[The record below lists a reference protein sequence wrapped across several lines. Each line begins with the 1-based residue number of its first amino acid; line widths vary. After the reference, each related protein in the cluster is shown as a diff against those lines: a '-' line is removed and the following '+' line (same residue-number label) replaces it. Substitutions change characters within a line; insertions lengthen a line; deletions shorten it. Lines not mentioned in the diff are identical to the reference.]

1 MASADY
7 TVNTAVDDANPQSLR
22 WAIGQANSAPAN
34 IVSDGGTYSITL
46 ASALPSFTQTY
57 TIDAATPKLT
67 ITGNSAGYLNFS
79 VDSGKTIDMYST
91 VTGSAGLTKTGL
103 GTLELLGTVGHTG
116 STTISAGD
124 LNIAADMANTTGISI
139 ADSAILGLIGAETY
153 TKNITLT
160 GNATINTTAD
170 AIQTGAISGAFGL
183 TKTGANTLTLSNLG
197 NTFSGTM
204 TISAGSLVISNTGNL
219 TGASFI
225 SLGAGTLGLAGA
237 MTFTKAIE
245 LTNSSAAI
253 STTNADSTISGQI
266 TGGFNLHKTGARALT
281 LGEGFYP
288 FSGIMYIDA
297 GTLNIS
303 NSQNLLFISSLSLGA
318 GTLGLT
324 AGFAFSHP
332 ITLADNAATIST
344 TGGNSTILG
353 HITGGFNLT
362 KTGINALALSA
373 SNTYSGLTTISAGT
387 LNVVSDGSTGTGTD
401 ISMADSTILG
411 FILARTYTKN
421 ITLTGNATINTASDA
436 IQTGTISES
445 GGSRTLTKTGVR
457 ALTLTYPLNT
467 YSGTTTISAGTLNV
481 SSDGNTGTGTDI
493 SMADSTTLGLT
504 GAGTYTKNITLTGN
518 ATINITA
525 DVIQTGTIS
534 GAFGLTKTGANT
546 LTLTSGNSYTGTT
559 TVTTGTLILG
569 NNTGMIASTPLVV
582 NGTFDISA
590 GLSDVTVTSLTGS
603 GDIITAASHGLIIDQ
618 AGSSSFSGI
627 VSGSGGTL
635 EKKGVGTQTLTN
647 TNTYTGTTTVTAGTL
662 TLGSNTGMIA
672 STPLVVNGTF
682 DISAGLS
689 DVTVTS
695 LTGSGG
701 ITTAASHG
709 LIIDQAGSSS
719 FSGIV
724 SGSGGTLEKKGVGT
738 QTLTNTNTYTGTTMV
753 TAGTLT
759 LGNNTGMIAST
770 PLVVNGTFDIS
781 AGAGPVTVKS
791 VTDDGLGNGI
801 ITTALGHDLVIDH
814 AAGTSSFK
822 GTIGGAGGLT
832 KTGVGTQILTNINL
846 YTGTTTVDAGTLALG
861 SGSGFIAS
869 TPVVVNSSATLD
881 ISDGI
886 GALMV
891 KSIDDG
897 TSGGGT
903 ITLGNKALI
912 INRAGGTSTFSGSI
926 TGTSGVTKLNTGT
939 QIFTGANAYS
949 GGTTVTGG
957 ILQGNTNGVQGNI
970 INNAAVVFDQ
980 TGVGTY
986 SGAMSGTGTLTK
998 TGSGDVIIADG
1009 SVNTLSGTTYVNE
1022 GRMLVRGTL
1031 PGPMVVNTQGTLGGN
1046 GYCGTVTNH
1055 GIVAP
1060 GESIGTIH
1068 IIGDYN
1074 QAADGALAIE
1084 IDNVTHDY
1092 VYVAGVANLNGAVNI
1107 SGLYLRDVVYTIL
1120 TANGGVN
1127 GIFSSSTVN
1136 PPTDRYNIF
1145 YTHSSALFTTDR
1157 NAVRAEETPL
1167 SGNPLLVQNYLEY
1180 VRIDPFSDLYNVMSV
1195 LCCSI
1200 PYSEYIEALNEL
1212 HPAVFSTVPELKY
1225 NNQYDAMN
1233 TFSQRLRTAYTGN
1246 QLLGRQDRA
1255 STKRLSNKLT
1265 AWIQPLGYVKHKKT
1279 VEYDRGYDAQEAGIM
1294 LGTDYRCGKHLLLGV
1309 GGGYTRDHSQWHYPL
1324 APVDRSPDTV
1334 IHSGFFGAYGEL
1346 YGKYWYL
1353 NASALGSHNTYIYRR
1368 RINFGTIDRTATSTH
1383 QGLAWSAHVEGGIH
1397 YPCTKYKIY
1406 LEPTVWLDEFSSY
1419 EKGFTETGAD
1429 SLNMIVDGK
1438 DTRMRQV
1445 CAGVRIYKDFTWR
1458 RFMFEP
1464 KITLGALHDTPLN
1477 NTTYIARYV
1486 DQTDVLTVYGT
1497 DLKHSLAV
1505 VGADLRMGFKK
1516 DRSSFAGIHYEAHMR
1531 RGYHSHH
1538 ASFEIEKT
1546 F

>member
-1 MASADY
+1 MKSVGRVGFIVSYIFISFPFMASADY

-647 TNTYTGTTTVTAGTL
+647 TNTYTGTTT
-662 TLGSNTGMIA
+662 
-672 STPLVVNGTF
+672 
-682 DISAGLS
+682 
-689 DVTVTS
+689 
-695 LTGSGG
+695 
-701 ITTAASHG
+701 
-709 LIIDQAGSSS
+709 
-719 FSGIV
+719 
-724 SGSGGTLEKKGVGT
+724 
-738 QTLTNTNTYTGTTMV
+738 V